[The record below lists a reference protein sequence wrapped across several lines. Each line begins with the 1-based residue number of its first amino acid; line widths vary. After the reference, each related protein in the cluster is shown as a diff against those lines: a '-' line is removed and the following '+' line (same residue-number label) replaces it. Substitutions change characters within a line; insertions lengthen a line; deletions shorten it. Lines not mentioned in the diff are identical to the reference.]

1 MRLVTT
7 GAPAAQA
14 SRILMRV
21 PEPTRSGIAVAKARS
36 RYSLTEA
43 TSPSMATSFEAS
55 AREHTA
61 LLVLVSPGHDGESER
76 LVERTQDAQSAE
88 SASFVVHK
96 RHGLQQ
102 SENARLVGSNGQL
115 ASLEKR
121 FYG

>member
-1 MRLVTT
+1 MRLATT

-36 RYSLTEA
+36 RYGLTEA

-61 LLVLVSPGHDGESER
+61 PLVLVSRGHDGESER

-88 SASFVVHK
+88 SAARVGHK
-96 RHGLQQ
+96 RHGRQQ
-102 SENARLVGSNGQL
+102 VEDARPLGTHRHL
-115 ASLEKR
+115 AR
-121 FYG
+121 PG